1 MLQKAL
7 TITDVKDWLTATITD
22 LITWFAIW
30 VWGTDS
36 GGENDD
42 GSSMDANDDDN
53 KFSAEICMS
62 QIPFL
67 SVPCLSQL
75 LSKGLGL
82 AIIAGSCLNKIPIMV
97 NMMKSQSAAGISRNS
112 LYGEAIVYANGA
124 MYGYLYDYPFTS
136 YGENV
141 SLLIQNMVLVV
152 MAWQL
157 SKDVSV
163 QEKFASILGFGMYVV
178 GVLKFLPNEYFYLLM
193 SATWP
198 VMLYARGSQVYETF
212 YVKHTGNLSIVTTS
226 MNLVGS
232 LIRIGTTVQET
243 GDVIVLAGYLLSGGL
258 SFIMFAQY
266 WWYLPNTV
274 KVLREENKERQD
286 IDQKKEL

>member
-1 MLQKAL
+1 MLQEA
-7 TITDVKDWLTATITD
+7 VTITD
-22 LITWFAIW
+22 LINWFATW
-30 VWGTDS
+30 VWGS
-36 GGENDD
+36 GTKGDGEDD
-42 GSSMDANDDDN
+42 GTASDED
-53 KFSAEICMS
+53 FSAEICLS
-62 QIPFL
+62 QVPFL
-67 SVPCLSQL
+67 SVPCLTQL

-124 MYGYLYDYPFTS
+124 MYGYLYGYPFTS

-141 SLLIQNMVLVV
+141 SLLIQNIILVF

-157 SKDVSV
+157 SKDVTIS
-163 QEKFASILGFGMYVV
+163 EKFASILGFGMYVV
-178 GVLKFLPNEYFYLLM
+178 GVLRLLPSEYFYLLI

-226 MNLVGS
+226 MNLVGA
-232 LIRIGTTVQET
+232 LIRIGTTLQET

-258 SFIMFAQY
+258 SFLMFAQY
-266 WWYLPNTV
+266 WLYLPNTL
-274 KVLREENKERQD
+274 KVLKQEEKERHD